1 MLGTEEL
8 EREVEGMEVEAY
20 LKRIGITEGLEEA
33 KKTTWDTLTLINI
46 TKHLESV
53 PFENLDVRR
62 KKLVTL
68 SLSKAYQKVVPDP
81 SNPHHNNTN

>member
-1 MLGTEEL
+1 MKTAMLGTEEL
-8 EREVEGMEVEAY
+8 EREAEGMEVEAY

-33 KKTTWDTLTLINI
+33 KKTTWDTLTLII

-62 KKLVTL
+62 KKPVTL
-68 SLSKAYQKVVPDP
+68 SLSKAYQKVVRSDP
-81 SNPHHNNTN
+81 PISQ